1 MLRVFTYSLQKSN
14 MKWSITKALFKFCTT
29 SHLFKITLF
38 ADDTLLQL
46 SDCNI
51 KKLEKWV
58 NNELN
63 KINVWLRNNKISL
76 NISCYVMNRF
86 CWKFVSMCA
95 SFELATLLL

>member
-1 MLRVFTYSLQKSN
+1 MPHGSALGPLLFFLHVNDLPSSSN
-14 MKWSITKALFKFCTT
+14 CKT
-29 SHLFKITLF
+29 TLF

-51 KKLEKWV
+51 KKLEKRV

-76 NISCYVMNRF
+76 TRFFPVFPKGNITCICNKFCY
-86 CWKFVSMCA
+86 
-95 SFELATLLL
+95 